1 MARTSSPSP
10 LSDTEGHRER
20 VLLIDDDIE
29 FCQLL
34 GEYLESVGY
43 DTDAVHRGPEGIAK
57 VQTQT
62 WQAIILDVMMP
73 GMDGFEVLK
82 EIRKTS
88 TVPVLMLTAR
98 GDEMDVV
105 VGLEV
110 GADDYVL
117 KTSSMRQL
125 LARLR
130 AVCRRST
137 QPLVSAPNSTPD
149 FEPDQEIGP
158 LRLSPSKRQCFLS
171 DSPIELTPVEFDIL
185 HALALACG
193 RVKSRDALL
202 SDIRDRDYEVF
213 DRSIDMHI
221 SALRRKLGD
230 HPKQPR
236 FIRTYRSAGY
246 MLIDPKSSDSAIQKS

>member
-1 MARTSSPSP
+1 MALTTSPSKSP
-10 LSDTEGHRER
+10 EKEVLRER
-20 VLLIDDDIE
+20 ILLIDDDIE

-43 DTDAVHRGPEGIAK
+43 ETEAVHRGLEGIHE
-57 VQTQT
+57 VHS
-62 WQAIILDVMMP
+62 QAWHAVILDVMMP

-137 QPLVSAPNSTPD
+137 AVQASTPD
-149 FEPDQEIGP
+149 IVPEFEPDQEIGP
-158 LRLSPSKRQCFLS
+158 LRLVPSKRQCFLS
-171 DSPIELTPVEFDIL
+171 ESPIDLTPVEFDIL
-185 HALALACG
+185 HALALSRG
-193 RVKSRDALL
+193 RVKSREALL
-202 SDIRDRDYEVF
+202 SDIRDRDYDVF

-246 MLIDPKSSDSAIQKS
+246 MLIDPKSDAPTSRKP